1 MVKSVMKEIFII
13 LLLSVAILLILG
25 ILFYDYIPINR
36 VIPEREA
43 YVTPDNVLQELSESI
58 TETEKVEVT
67 YEVTDSYD
75 QTVTKTIM
83 VTVSEKVL
91 VEKEGEFYLDYL
103 KEVDGNLQIKGYNII
118 KNINN
123 DLNTNIEYELIL
135 VNQNNNKEYSQKL
148 ERITDKNQMTI
159 PILSED
165 GYDYTYSWFVGNI
178 NFNSI
183 LPYFNINRYSI
194 KKKSR

>member
-67 YEVTDSYD
+67 YEVTDS
-75 QTVTKTIM
+75 
-83 VTVSEKVL
+83 
-91 VEKEGEFYLDYL
+91 
-103 KEVDGNLQIKGYNII
+103 
-118 KNINN
+118 
-123 DLNTNIEYELIL
+123 DLNVYKQTGSYTEGKVNPFALEETNTNTNTES
-135 VNQNNNKEYSQKL
+135 NSDNNNNNGSNSNNNGTNENTNNGETPVDENS
-148 ERITDKNQMTI
+148 TGT
-159 PILSED
+159 
-165 GYDYTYSWFVGNI
+165 F
-178 NFNSI
+178 FNDEG
-183 LPYFNINRYSI
+183 I
-194 KKKSR
+194 K